1 MKILM
6 MIKFD
11 GSFLNTK
18 WGNFPEKIS
27 KTLAKQLREE
37 LQMLENK
44 VWKTKFYEQNLEC
57 FQNEDHL
64 RCKVR
69 LVEI

>member
-6 MIKFD
+6 IIKVD

-27 KTLAKQLREE
+27 KTLREE
-37 LQMLENK
+37 LQILENK

-69 LVEI
+69 LVET